1 MKLILFKL
9 SALALVATNMVS
21 AEKPALRGP
30 VVASDAVVEGSSN
43 SVYSKRS
50 DLLVKKEEIKEET
63 ETAKDDVNLPEFFPT
78 GLAEDQ
84 IINFKPTEA
93 EKRQNKRDARRADI
107 NPDRSQKAEDEERA
121 RKTRQSE
128 KRGKAEIDPY
138 SGSGNKEYGRDREAK
153 RIVRCEINGVA
164 CNFSGPNEECY
175 NECLAFDGIPDAA
188 CAGKCKYI
196 DTGCYEDCR
205 GDEYSVGICLDDC
218 EENINGNR
226 STRKAFGASSSSFD
240 DNCDDVCDNYS
251 YGTPGWD
258 NCMDDCESDE

>member
-9 SALALVATNMVS
+9 SALALVATSMVS

-30 VVASDAVVEGSSN
+30 VVASDAVMEGSSN

-50 DLLVKKEEIKEET
+50 DLLVKKEEIKEEM

-84 IINFKPTEA
+84 IINFKKTAA
-93 EKRQNKRDARRADI
+93 EQRQDKRDKRRAKT
-107 NPDRSQKAEDEERA
+107 NPNRSQEEENNERA

-128 KRGKAEIDPY
+128 KRGKPDADPY
-138 SGSGNKEYGRDREAK
+138 SGNRDFGRDREAK
-153 RIVRCEINGVA
+153 RVARCEIDGVA

-175 NECLAFDGIPDAA
+175 NDCLAFDGIPDKA
-188 CAGKCKYI
+188 CARQCKYI
-196 DTGCYEDCR
+196 DTNCYEDCR
-205 GDEYSVGICLDDC
+205 GDGDSVGICLDDC
-218 EENINGNR
+218 EDNINGNR

-240 DNCDDVCDNYS
+240 DNCEDVCENYS
-251 YGTPGWD
+251 SADWN